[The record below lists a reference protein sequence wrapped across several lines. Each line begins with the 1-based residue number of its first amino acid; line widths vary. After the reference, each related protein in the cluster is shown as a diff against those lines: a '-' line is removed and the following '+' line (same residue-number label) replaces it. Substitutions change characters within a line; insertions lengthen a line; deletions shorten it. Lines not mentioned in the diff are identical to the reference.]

1 MAATMKGAISH
12 ILLLQEGLEFF
23 YRSFSISN
31 SLTCFCS
38 FFTSYVELKSA
49 FPCPG
54 NALSP
59 YSSYSLI
66 QRRRLQPLIPNS
78 VAVCVTDLSDS
89 CASFTVA
96 ILNCLSYTARFIIWT
111 AFLLLFSFCP
121 VYYTPSSSLSCL
133 PSFYHFMM
141 ERRRFFIPPS
151 RRGGKASGYFRSAA
165 EKNQAHPDAARP
177 ARLRPESKKDAGRRI
192 GILLQ
197 MFTGER
203 RREI

>member
-1 MAATMKGAISH
+1 MFFQKLESH
-12 ILLLQEGLEFF
+12 TFF
-23 YRSFSISN
+23 CFKKAWSFFNRSFSISN
-31 SLTCFCS
+31 SLTRFCS

-89 CASFTVA
+89 CASFTAA

-121 VYYTPSSSLSCL
+121 VYYTPYKPDISTLS
-133 PSFYHFMM
+133 
-141 ERRRFFIPPS
+141 
-151 RRGGKASGYFRSAA
+151 
-165 EKNQAHPDAARP
+165 N
-177 ARLRPESKKDAGRRI
+177 RI
-192 GILLQ
+192 NRQNTHKHVDKIKICVILD
-197 MFTGER
+197 TE
-203 RREI
+203 

>member
-1 MAATMKGAISH
+1 MFFQKLESH
-12 ILLLQEGLEFF
+12 TFF
-23 YRSFSISN
+23 CFKKAWSFFNRSFSISN
-31 SLTCFCS
+31 SLTRFCS

-89 CASFTVA
+89 CASFTAA

-121 VYYTPSSSLSCL
+121 VYYTPSTGLFFVLSPQSGAVKNGCRSL
-133 PSFYHFMM
+133 F
-141 ERRRFFIPPS
+141 
-151 RRGGKASGYFRSAA
+151 
-165 EKNQAHPDAARP
+165 NT
-177 ARLRPESKKDAGRRI
+177 
-192 GILLQ
+192 LQ
-197 MFTGER
+197 CPLF
-203 RREI
+203 

>member
-1 MAATMKGAISH
+1 MFFQKLESH
-12 ILLLQEGLEFF
+12 TFF
-23 YRSFSISN
+23 CFKKAWSFFNRSFSISN
-31 SLTCFCS
+31 SLTRFCS

-89 CASFTVA
+89 YASFTAA

-121 VYYTPSSSLSCL
+121 VYYTPSRMFFCNCPFSAEQFTPNRSQT
-133 PSFYHFMM
+133 
-141 ERRRFFIPPS
+141 ER
-151 RRGGKASGYFRSAA
+151 
-165 EKNQAHPDAARP
+165 HH
-177 ARLRPESKKDAGRRI
+177 
-192 GILLQ
+192 
-197 MFTGER
+197 
-203 RREI
+203 